1 MRDVSDAGDSVPAP
15 EVLVEACAA
24 NLARR
29 ALGLRPAVDEF
40 VARVRLPLADERDL
54 DHDEGLSRPKARGG
68 LRVSVPRRSPDR
80 PRRTD
85 SRADRLKVDVTMARD
100 GRVDQEV
107 PGMMSCIVFRT
118 APGAA

>member
-1 MRDVSDAGDSVPAP
+1 VR
-15 EVLVEACAA
+15 LK
-24 NLARR
+24 
-29 ALGLRPAVDEF
+29 GLRS
-40 VARVRLPLADERDL
+40 L
-54 DHDEGLSRPKARGG
+54 
-68 LRVSVPRRSPDR
+68 DR

-85 SRADRLKVDVTMARD
+85 SRADSFKLEATMARD